1 MNAYVK
7 SSIENHVGT
16 IEFFH
21 PQSNSLPGEQ
31 LREIAAAIQAFGKD
45 PAVRVIVLKSA
56 GDRAF
61 CAGASFDELITIK
74 DKATGL
80 KFFTGFAEVINAMRK
95 VPKFVLVRVQGKAVG
110 GGVGI
115 AAAGDYT
122 LATEAAAIKLS
133 ELAVGIG
140 PFVVGPAVE
149 RKMGLSAFSQLT
161 INATEFRSAS
171 WAASKGLYAEIFP
184 DTNKMDQAIETLTRQ
199 LAQSSPQ
206 AMKEIKEIFWQGT
219 EDWDSKLSE
228 RAEIS
233 GTLVLSDFTK
243 EAISRFK
250 AK

>member
-1 MNAYVK
+1 MSAYVK
-7 SSIENHVGT
+7 SSIDNHVGT

-31 LREIAAAIQAFGKD
+31 LREIAAAIHAFGKD
-45 PAVRVIVLKSA
+45 PEVRVIVLKSA

-74 DKATGL
+74 DRATGL

-95 VPKFVLVRVQGKAVG
+95 APKFVLVRVQGKAVG

-122 LATEAAAIKLS
+122 FATEAAAIKLS

-149 RKMGLSAFSQLT
+149 RKMGLSAYSQLT
-161 INATEFRSAS
+161 INATEFRPAS
-171 WAASKGLYAEIFP
+171 WACSNGLFAEIFP
-184 DTNKMDQAIETLTRQ
+184 DATKMDQAIETLSQQ

-219 EDWDSKLSE
+219 EDWDHKLTG

-243 EAISRFK
+243 DAISRFK